1 MDGLEPPACPLLR
14 GPLSRLSYISIW
26 WSQWDSNP
34 QPTACKAV
42 ALSSWSYDPKS
53 QLIYVLMELPTTR
66 IHHIFFDS
74 SSCYMPVE
82 LFSDFFAMQEKS
94 QTFGAGEGTRT
105 HTLADRNLNPTR
117 LPIPPRPHI
126 SAATGPHLPL

>member
-42 ALSSWSYDPKS
+42 ALSSWSYDPRS
-53 QLIYVLMELPTTR
+53 QLIYVLMELPTT
-66 IHHIFFDS
+66 HN
-74 SSCYMPVE
+74 
-82 LFSDFFAMQEKS
+82 LFIVVVKRP
-94 QTFGAGEGTRT
+94 TIVRTRKVFVSPGP
-105 HTLADRNLNPTR
+105 LAR
-117 LPIPPRPHI
+117 LVRAKGLEPIPSRI
-126 SAATGPHLPL
+126 GT